1 MYAGVF
7 PQKHLRIGIFPCK
20 MVFFKYFS
28 MENFVDIN
36 ESRAYLN
43 YLLTLGLR
51 QEEAFGPM
59 ALDFIR
65 ETDFDAV
72 GFLPEEQFSLVMATI
87 QALAQEPKRYTL
99 KLEML
104 NRALELV
111 NKTTYSNPQLT
122 RQIEQDIKK
131 TTTEINIYNEATLRY
146 FEKGGAKRVSL
157 NHELPCSSLKA
168 LADAATAELE
178 VQVFG
183 RLPLAISARCY
194 HARAHNLNKGGCQYV
209 CDRDADGL
217 TVDTLDG
224 VPFLVINGLQTM
236 SYTYCNLM
244 KELPE
249 MLGMGINNFRLSPHD
264 VDMVKVTQLYRDCL
278 DGKIE
283 SDEASQSLEDE
294 VFAAEFSNGFYHGEP
309 GMEQVEL

>member
-87 QALAQEPKRYTL
+87 QALAQEPKRYNL

-131 TTTEINIYNEATLRY
+131 TTAEINIYNMRY
-146 FEKGGAKRVSL
+146 
-157 NHELPCSSLKA
+157 
-168 LADAATAELE
+168 
-178 VQVFG
+178 
-183 RLPLAISARCY
+183 
-194 HARAHNLNKGGCQYV
+194 
-209 CDRDADGL
+209 
-217 TVDTLDG
+217 
-224 VPFLVINGLQTM
+224 
-236 SYTYCNLM
+236 
-244 KELPE
+244 
-249 MLGMGINNFRLSPHD
+249 
-264 VDMVKVTQLYRDCL
+264 
-278 DGKIE
+278 E
-283 SDEASQSLEDE
+283 SQ
-294 VFAAEFSNGFYHGEP
+294 F
-309 GMEQVEL
+309 

>member
-1 MYAGVF
+1 
-7 PQKHLRIGIFPCK
+7 
-20 MVFFKYFS
+20 
-28 MENFVDIN
+28 
-36 ESRAYLN
+36 
-43 YLLTLGLR
+43 
-51 QEEAFGPM
+51 
-59 ALDFIR
+59 
-65 ETDFDAV
+65 
-72 GFLPEEQFSLVMATI
+72 
-87 QALAQEPKRYTL
+87 
-99 KLEML
+99 
-104 NRALELV
+104 
-111 NKTTYSNPQLT
+111 
-122 RQIEQDIKK
+122 
-131 TTTEINIYNEATLRY
+131 
-146 FEKGGAKRVSL
+146 
-157 NHELPCSSLKA
+157 
-168 LADAATAELE
+168 TAELE